1 MLHFRTPTPGNRHA
15 EYIADELNRARG
27 PDTAYHLSHA
37 LHSLQEHARVRR
49 TALSEGEAASIIAA
63 LDRATPDTMALFSV
77 CKDWAFAFDP
87 MGKSKALVRH
97 WADATGGL
105 DRGAHHNALSCVI
118 WLRNH
123 CHNLSLLDE
132 IEAHHTARAQKA
144 RRVQHEI
151 FTADVTPCA
160 LWTLACFNRCARGW
174 SELSRGR
181 S

>member
-1 MLHFRTPTPGNRHA
+1 MLYLKTPTPGNCHA
-15 EYIADELNRARG
+15 EYIADELNRAHG

-49 TALSEGEAASIIAA
+49 TALTEGEAASMIAA
-63 LDRATPDTMALFSV
+63 LDKTTPDAMALFPV
-77 CKDWAFAFDP
+77 CKEGAFAFDA

-132 IEAHHTARAQKA
+132 IEAYHTARSQEA

-151 FTADVTPCA
+151 STADVTPCA
-160 LWTLACFNRCARGW
+160 FLTRACVNRCAGGW
-174 SELSRGR
+174 SELRRG
-181 S
+181 